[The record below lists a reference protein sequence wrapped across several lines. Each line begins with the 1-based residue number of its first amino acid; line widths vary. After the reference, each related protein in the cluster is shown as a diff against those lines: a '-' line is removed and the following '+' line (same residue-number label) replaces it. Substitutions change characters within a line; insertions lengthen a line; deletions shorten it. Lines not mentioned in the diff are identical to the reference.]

1 MRAVKRLAEQLAM
14 SVMKQAAGAVSGE
27 RRTSEQT
34 VGSRFDQSDRRVF
47 PCYFGSALHTEG
59 VEELLDALES
69 LTEERQY
76 PAKFGAKVYKIG
88 RDEQGNRLTYLKVTG
103 GAKV

>member
-1 MRAVKRLAEQLAM
+1 MCDEGLLEQYLEN
-14 SVMKQAAGAVSGE
+14 GE
-27 RRTSEQT
+27 LPREQ
-34 VGSRFDQSDRRVF
+34 VADLISQRRVF

-76 PAKFGAKVYKIG
+76 PAKLVRKYT
-88 RDEQGNRLTYLKVTG
+88 RLDGMSRGTD
-103 GAKV
+103 